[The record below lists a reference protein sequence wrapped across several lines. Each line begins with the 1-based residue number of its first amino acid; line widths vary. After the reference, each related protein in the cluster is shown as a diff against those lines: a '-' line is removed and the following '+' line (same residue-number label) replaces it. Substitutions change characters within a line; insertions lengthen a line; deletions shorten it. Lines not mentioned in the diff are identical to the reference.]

1 MLLNLQEADGPLHRR
16 IYDALKSAIH
26 AGRLGPG
33 ARLPSTR
40 TLATDLDVSRNTVTL
55 AYEQLVAEGYVVSR
69 NRFDDVG
76 GQRDAAAPAIG
87 ISPAEPQRPAAA
99 LRLWATPDQESRH
112 GAVEFLREPARP
124 ALRLPLRQAGRR

>member
-16 IYDALKSAIH
+16 IDDALKSAIH

-69 NRFDDVG
+69 NRSTMSVASGMPPRPPPESVRPSRKDRPRLSAY
-76 GQRDAAAPAIG
+76 GQRLI
-87 ISPAEPQRPAAA
+87 
-99 LRLWATPDQESRH
+99 QESRH
-112 GAVEFLREPARP
+112 GAVELLREPARP